1 MESFRRRL
9 SKMVTAAKPIQGGGG
24 RPGEAGRQPA
34 DATAARSD
42 PQASRTQDGAG
53 WNGTERSVSWTAAQ
67 RKDREPRSAVTT
79 TGAVYDDDE
88 PTSQEDD
95 SLRQHPE
102 GSQPLSDA
110 NDMSTDRIRAGW
122 TGDLLCGGRRRNA
135 IFPD

>member
-1 MESFRRRL
+1 
-9 SKMVTAAKPIQGGGG
+9 MVTAAKPTQGVIG

-34 DATAARSD
+34 DDTAARSD
-42 PQASRTQDGAG
+42 QQASQTQDGAG
-53 WNGTERSVSWTAAQ
+53 WNGAKRSVSWNGAK

-88 PTSQEDD
+88 PTSREDY

-110 NDMSTDRIRAGW
+110 NDMSTDRIWAGW

-135 IFPD
+135 IFPGCYTNS